1 MPNTT
6 VENNFQLMDSM
17 AHPPHTSTSLVGAP
31 NISMRITDQ
40 KGGDVLTARVGDPL
54 ALRFQIEDRGSP
66 YQIFVR
72 ELVAMDG
79 RDASEILL
87 IDSIGDHCS
96 VNISKFIRTISNHL

>member
-1 MPNTT
+1 MFSQPGWATRLHFGSRLRT
-6 VENNFQLMDSM
+6 GE
-17 AHPPHTSTSLVGAP
+17 TSFKLLPEKHLHLLVLQ
-31 NISMRITDQ
+31 IDRCHR
-40 KGGDVLTARVGDPL
+40 VLT
-54 ALRFQIEDRGSP
+54 IRGSP

-79 RDASEILL
+79 SDASEILL